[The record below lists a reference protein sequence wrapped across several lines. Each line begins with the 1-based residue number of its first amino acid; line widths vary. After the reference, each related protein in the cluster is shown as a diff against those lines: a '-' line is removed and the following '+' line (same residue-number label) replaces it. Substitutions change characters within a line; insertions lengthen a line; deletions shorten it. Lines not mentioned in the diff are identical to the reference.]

1 MQSVGGK
8 SHIARN
14 VLKCWVKE
22 DCGLGGA
29 VRPRAG
35 VAANGTGFFTILPNT
50 FQRFQSSSSL

>member
-22 DCGLGGA
+22 DRGLGGA

-50 FQRFQSSSSL
+50 FQHFQSSSSL